1 MPRAQIPG
9 EFRRITPMKLRV
21 LLADDHPIVRQSL
34 SRFLQTQDDFE
45 VVGEAQDGCQ
55 AVDLANLLQPDV
67 IIMDISMPNLNGIE
81 ATRQILS
88 DHSQVK
94 VIGLSMHTG
103 KRWVAEMFRA
113 GALGYLSKDCDFDE
127 LLDAV
132 AFVTAGR
139 IYLSPQIITES
150 PDVEQFINFP
160 Q

>member
-1 MPRAQIPG
+1 
-9 EFRRITPMKLRV
+9 MKLRV
-21 LLADDHPIVRQSL
+21 LLADDHTLVRQSL
-34 SRFLQTQDDFE
+34 SKFLQAQNDFE
-45 VVGEAQDGCQ
+45 VVGEAQDGSE
-55 AVDLANLLQPDV
+55 AVDLAKTLQPDV
-67 IIMDISMPNLNGIE
+67 IIMDISMPNLNGFD

-88 DHSQVK
+88 DHSKTK

-132 AFVTAGR
+132 SRVTAGR
-139 IYLSPQIITES
+139 IYLSPQIISES
-150 PDVEQFINFP
+150 PDVEQLLNLP